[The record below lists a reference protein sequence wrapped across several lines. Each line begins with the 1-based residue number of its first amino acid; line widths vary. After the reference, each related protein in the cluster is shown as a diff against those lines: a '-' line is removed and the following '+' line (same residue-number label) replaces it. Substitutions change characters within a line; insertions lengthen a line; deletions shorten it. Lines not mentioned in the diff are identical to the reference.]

1 MPLSRPTTND
11 QRLARERAAWS
22 TGTLLIGLD
31 EVGRGPLAGPVVA
44 GAVVF
49 PEGHPGVLGVRDSK
63 LIKKQAER
71 EAIARAVR
79 TEALAWAVGAASVR
93 EIATLNIRRAT
104 ALAMTR
110 ALARCRGQL
119 GDQPVHILVDGLPVP
134 ELGSPHEALV
144 KGDANCH
151 TIGAAAILAKV
162 VRDRLMQR
170 LAVRHDAYGWDS
182 NVGYGSAG
190 HMAAIRVHGLT
201 EHHREQFCR
210 GVSG

>member
-1 MPLSRPTTND
+1 LPTALHYEST
-11 QRLARERAAWS
+11 AWS
-22 TGTLLIGLD
+22 SNRLLIGVD

-49 PEGHPGVLGVRDSK
+49 PKGHPGVLGVRDSK
-63 LIKKQAER
+63 LIKRQAER

-79 TEALAWAVGAASVR
+79 TEALAWGLGAASVR
-93 EIATLNIRRAT
+93 EITTLNIRRAT
-104 ALAMTR
+104 ALAMQR
-110 ALARCRGQL
+110 AIARCRQHL
-119 GDQPVHILVDGLPVP
+119 GGVDVLVLVDGLPVP
-134 ELGSPHEALV
+134 ELGTAHEALV

-170 LAVRHDAYGWDS
+170 LATRHDLYGWDS

-190 HMAAIRVHGLT
+190 HMAAIRTHGLT
-201 EHHREQFCR
+201 AHHREQFCR
-210 GVSG
+210 GVTG

>member
-1 MPLSRPTTND
+1 MTLLTH
-11 QRLARERAAWS
+11 EHAAWS
-22 TGTLLIGLD
+22 AGALLLGLD

-49 PEGHPGVLGVRDSK
+49 PAGHPGVLGVRDSK

-71 EAIARAVR
+71 EAIATAIRR
-79 TEALAWAVGAASVR
+79 EALAWAVGAASVR

-104 ALAMTR
+104 ALAMSR
-110 ALARCRGQL
+110 ALARCQRQL
-119 GDQPVHILVDGLPVP
+119 DTHVVHVLVDGLPVP
-134 ELGSPHEALV
+134 ELGTPHEALV

-170 LAVRHDAYGWDS
+170 LAMRHDAYGWAS

-190 HMAAIRVHGLT
+190 HMAAIRLHGLT
-201 EHHREQFCR
+201 AHHREQFCR
-210 GVSG
+210 GVTG

>member
-1 MPLSRPTTND
+1 MPTELSHE
-11 QRLARERAAWS
+11 LSCWS
-22 TGTLLIGLD
+22 TNRLLLGVD

-49 PEGHPGVLGVRDSK
+49 PAGHPGVLGVRDSK
-63 LIKKQAER
+63 LIKRQAER

-79 TEALAWAVGAASVR
+79 TEALAWGLGAASVR

-104 ALAMTR
+104 ALAMKR
-110 ALARCRGQL
+110 AIARCRQQL
-119 GDQPVHILVDGLPVP
+119 GAVEVMVLVDGLPVP
-134 ELGSPHEALV
+134 ELGTAHEALV

-151 TIGAAAILAKV
+151 TIGAAAVLAKV

-170 LAVRHDAYGWDS
+170 LAMRHDAYGWDS

-190 HMAAIRVHGLT
+190 HMAAIRTHGLT
-201 EHHREQFCR
+201 AHHREQFCR
-210 GVSG
+210 GVTG